1 MLLFTE
7 VTIWSLGDKRV
18 HWPVPKLYNWLCPS
32 FINTLALGRAH
43 SWNRPSQEN
52 HYFDQ
57 TVKLNIFSFK
67 TYNLVS
73 AGRCSSLREF
83 LSQNICCSPHPK
95 GLAFASA
102 WEVRSRASHPK
113 PSWLLNSDASIAPL
127 FFIFTILK
135 ILKSHLG
142 QVQLGF
148 LKPSAFAY
156 KQRPLSRI
164 LCSNIKNV
172 CLSRR
177 QRCHKAP
184 IFHSLWEAGLT
195 IESWVTRRKVG
206 FVLRYY

>member
-7 VTIWSLGDKRV
+7 VTIWWRGDKRV

-57 TVKLNIFSFK
+57 TVKLEVTIFSFK
-67 TYNLVS
+67 TYHLFI
-73 AGRCSSLREF
+73 AGRCGSLREF
-83 LSQNICCSPHPK
+83 FPK
-95 GLAFASA
+95 IFAVALIQKVLPLPVHGRSGLG
-102 WEVRSRASHPK
+102 HPK

-156 KQRPLSRI
+156 KQHSLSRT

-184 IFHSLWEAGLT
+184 IFHSLWAAGLT
-195 IESWVTRRKVG
+195 IESWVTRRKLA

>member
-43 SWNRPSQEN
+43 SWSRPSQEN

-127 FFIFTILK
+127 FSIFTILISCIPLETLWDK
-135 ILKSHLG
+135 FIWVSLKAL
-142 QVQLGF
+142 F
-148 LKPSAFAY
+148 
-156 KQRPLSRI
+156 
-164 LCSNIKNV
+164 
-172 CLSRR
+172 CLSA
-177 QRCHKAP
+177 HKQHP
-184 IFHSLWEAGLT
+184 QDLPLPQI
-195 IESWVTRRKVG
+195 
-206 FVLRYY
+206 